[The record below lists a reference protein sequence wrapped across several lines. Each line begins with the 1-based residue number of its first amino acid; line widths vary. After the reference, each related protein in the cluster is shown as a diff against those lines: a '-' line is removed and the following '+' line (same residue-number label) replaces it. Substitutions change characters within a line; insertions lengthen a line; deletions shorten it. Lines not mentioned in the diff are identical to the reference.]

1 MDTGCLCKD
10 CESFHLLRRGTTGAC
25 AAIDK
30 IVERMNL
37 PGNNTNEMRV
47 ELDQLIKIKEIISTP
62 SKYDTIVKYLQP
74 CLVSDKL
81 EDAKYTC
88 LLGDECESCGFRQ
101 WWSNGLRSSILKDD
115 TTINPDAHL
124 AGDEWTVPGIDWRY
138 FTMVAKPTIAEHAE
152 TQQNQDKDYNPNQ
165 KASRNI
171 CQATKRGTLV
181 DFLDEF
187 ETESEKHAYHRNLIS
202 VERRAQIDYDRNVR
216 PLIVRRDIDFS
227 ENGTLKNKR
236 QIQSQYWVTIGYTL
250 FVSISSW
257 IQAAEWNKTT
267 GNLPI
272 GAEVT
277 VDGEFTGDDINKES
291 FWGEVTYISQA
302 EDDMYEVTDGQGQT
316 HHIKRSRLRYRKRH
330 SVACGHVTDD
340 KVHDRHAMQHFTTHE
355 LKYLESY
362 LKENFPEDIPK
373 GHITRLHQHSNNATT
388 HFKNTGAIN

>member
-1 MDTGCLCKD
+1 
-10 CESFHLLRRGTTGAC
+10 
-25 AAIDK
+25 
-30 IVERMNL
+30 
-37 PGNNTNEMRV
+37 
-47 ELDQLIKIKEIISTP
+47 
-62 SKYDTIVKYLQP
+62 
-74 CLVSDKL
+74 
-81 EDAKYTC
+81 
-88 LLGDECESCGFRQ
+88 
-101 WWSNGLRSSILKDD
+101 
-115 TTINPDAHL
+115 
-124 AGDEWTVPGIDWRY
+124 
-138 FTMVAKPTIAEHAE
+138 MVAKPTIAEHAE

-187 ETESEKHAYHRNLIS
+187 ETESEKHAYHRNLVS

-236 QIQSQYWVTIGYTL
+236 QIQSQYWVIIGYTL

-267 GNLPI
+267 GNLPL

-277 VDGEFTGDDINKES
+277 VDGDLTEDELNKES

-302 EDDMYEVTDGQGQT
+302 EDDMYEVTNGQGQT
-316 HHIKRSRLRYRKRH
+316 HHIKRSPLRYRKRH

-340 KVHDRHAMQHFTTHE
+340 
-355 LKYLESY
+355 
-362 LKENFPEDIPK
+362 
-373 GHITRLHQHSNNATT
+373 
-388 HFKNTGAIN
+388 